1 MKRHV
6 RKIAVAIGYL
16 CNVGGKFVG
25 SEEACAGC
33 SGASFRSASKPPSTA
48 NPTAPDHAK
57 SYYHFMLAR
66 RYKELAGVYNRPDYI
81 DRAVSEYKQ
90 AIAAD
95 PDSLFLRVEL
105 AELYSLSGHTAEG
118 IAEAEAVLKKD
129 PDYPDAHRLLS
140 RIYYHMLDTTQGEH
154 GVPKENLAKAIEHLE
169 ALVRV
174 EPSDTDSM
182 LLLGHLYR
190 VDNQPKKAEEVFRKV
205 LQTDPDSK
213 VGLANLAEI
222 YIQQSDFDQAI
233 DALSKIPEGDM
244 DSQLFGMLGYSYS
257 QTQQFDK
264 AIDIYEKALAQ
275 EPDNTNLRRYY
286 ADALLSAGKNDAAR
300 AELQKILKS
309 EPDDGLSYKRLAMLD
324 REEGRFDDAR
334 QELEKAKSLSPD
346 DLEIPYQQALL
357 EARWVTTTRPSK
369 S

>member
-1 MKRHV
+1 M
-6 RKIAVAIGYL
+6 L
-16 CNVGGKFVG
+16 GGSLWAAKKPAPAAP
-25 SEEACAGC
+25 EQAADP
-33 SGASFRSASKPPSTA
+33 ASKPASTA
-48 NPTAPDHAK
+48 SPTAPDHAK

-95 PDSLFLRVEL
+95 PDSLFLRIEL
-105 AELYSLSGHTAEG
+105 AELYSLSGHTEEG
-118 IAEAEAVLKKD
+118 IQEAEAVLKED

-140 RIYYHMLDTTQGEH
+140 RIYYHMLDTTQGDQ

-174 EPSDTDSM
+174 TPSDTDSM

-190 VDNQPKKAEEVFRKV
+190 VNNQPEKAEEVFRKV

-233 DALSKIPEGDM
+233 EALSKIPEGDM

-264 AIDIYEKALAQ
+264 AIEIYEKALAQ
-275 EPDNTNLRRYY
+275 EPDNTEPS
-286 ADALLSAGKNDAAR
+286 ALLR
-300 AELQKILKS
+300 
-309 EPDDGLSYKRLAMLD
+309 
-324 REEGRFDDAR
+324 
-334 QELEKAKSLSPD
+334 
-346 DLEIPYQQALL
+346 
-357 EARWVTTTRPSK
+357 
-369 S
+369 